1 MLLMLLLWS
10 SLRHPVVTA
19 ARSGRHGTD
28 ITAGTVRAVPGFFDK
43 VSKGLGDLADSV
55 NKAVTIGGD
64 AGPEPTAPSSAAVP
78 PPPGHVPPP
87 PPPGV
92 ATAPTGTVA
101 GTQPPSPF
109 PYDEHIDGTDPASW
123 TNTDRL
129 ADVVT
134 YHLGRNVVFDE
145 AQPFERDDAHV
156 ARFPATDA
164 SVTIDLVSI
173 TEATMG
179 ALGTRDALLARYL
192 DGVADQV
199 AEPIDEVAVSGSLG
213 AGHAC
218 CIDLIGDAALR
229 VDLYAPADVP
239 VDQLR
244 AVVTRVVRD
253 IIRDP

>member
-1 MLLMLLLWS
+1 M
-10 SLRHPVVTA
+10 
-19 ARSGRHGTD
+19 
-28 ITAGTVRAVPGFFDK
+28 PGFFDK
-43 VSKGLGDLADSV
+43 VSKGLGDLAESV
-55 NKAVTIGGD
+55 NKAVSSGGD
-64 AGPEPTAPSSAAVP
+64 ASPASGSVAVP
-78 PPPGHVPPP
+78 PPPGSVPPP

-109 PYDEHIDGTDPASW
+109 SYDEFLDGTDPASW

-145 AQPFERDDAHV
+145 AQSFDREDAFV

-164 SVTIDLVSI
+164 SVTVDLVSI
-173 TEATMG
+173 NEDTMG

-199 AEPIDEVAVSGSLG
+199 AEPIDEIAVSGSLG

-229 VDLYAPADVP
+229 VDVYAPAEVP

-253 IIRDP
+253 AIRDP

>member
-1 MLLMLLLWS
+1 M
-10 SLRHPVVTA
+10 
-19 ARSGRHGTD
+19 
-28 ITAGTVRAVPGFFDK
+28 PGFFDK
-43 VSKGLGDLADSV
+43 VSKGLGDLAESV
-55 NKAVTIGGD
+55 NKAVTSGGD
-64 AGPEPTAPSSAAVP
+64 TDPASTAPGSAAVP
-78 PPPGHVPPP
+78 PPPGPVPPP

-92 ATAPTGTVA
+92 AAAPTGTVA

-109 PYDEHIDGTDPASW
+109 AVDEDVDGTDPASW

-164 SVTIDLVSI
+164 SITVDLVSI
-173 TEATMG
+173 DEATMG
-179 ALGTRDALLARYL
+179 ALGSRDALLARYL
-192 DGVADQV
+192 DGVVDQV
-199 AEPIDEVAVSGSLG
+199 TEPIDEVAVSGSLG

-218 CIDLIGDAALR
+218 CVDLIGDAALR
-229 VDLYAPADVP
+229 VDVYAPADVP

-253 IIRDP
+253 IIRQP